1 MESMEYPATRFG
13 RGIFLGV
20 ALALMAAAGC
30 SDSPTG
36 PSLSAVAVSDIALR
50 STAGNPSLCCC
61 RVTGTSV
68 NRNSVPVHVTITFAA
83 QDGEQDEPLSRILYF
98 IKDLQP
104 NARHA
109 IDAPGF
115 LLPCSIIRNV
125 RTEIDVTGIAEP
137 PF

>member
-1 MESMEYPATRFG
+1 MEYRATHLG
-13 RGIFLGV
+13 RRIVLFVGLVLVG
-20 ALALMAAAGC
+20 AAGC
-30 SDSPTG
+30 SDAPVG
-36 PSLSAVAVSDIALR
+36 PSLSAVTVSDIALR
-50 STAGNPSLCCC
+50 STTGNASLCCC

-83 QDGEQDEPLSRILYF
+83 QDGAQEEPLSRVLYF

-115 LLPCSIIRNV
+115 LFPCAIIKDV
-125 RTEIDVTGIAEP
+125 RTEIDVTGIADP